1 MKYIIYVILV
11 ASGAF
16 LLNTMDSYNLG
27 DLKEQINNY
36 HVDFKINEMDEE
48 EFQNRSNELG
58 EIVGTEIDFGKY
70 PCSENKTSYFVND
83 VCLDNDD
90 LKEVIMKVINNVTP
104 DELESVVEE
113 IQAY

>member
-48 EFQNRSNELG
+48 DFQNRSNELG
-58 EIVGTEIDFGKY
+58 EIVGTEIDFGNY
-70 PCSENKTSYFVND
+70 QCSSDNTSYFVND
-83 VCLDNDD
+83 ICLTNAD
-90 LKEVIMKVINNVTP
+90 LKEIVLKVASNITP
-104 DELESVVEE
+104 DELNQVVKKVQE
-113 IQAY
+113 Y